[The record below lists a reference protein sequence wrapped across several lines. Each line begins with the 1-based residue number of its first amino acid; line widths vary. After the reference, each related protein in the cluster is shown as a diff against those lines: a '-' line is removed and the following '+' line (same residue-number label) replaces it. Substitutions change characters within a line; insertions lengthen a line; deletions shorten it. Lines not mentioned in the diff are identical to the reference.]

1 MTVKKTI
8 RRRNALARFTVMSI
22 DDFEKQNG
30 HLANYGAYLARKD
43 IEHQSLLSK
52 G

>member
-8 RRRNALARFTVMSI
+8 RRRNALARFTVMSK
-22 DDFEKQNG
+22 DEFEKHRG
-30 HLANYGAYLARKD
+30 HLADYGVYLARKD
-43 IEHQSLLSK
+43 IERQSLSK